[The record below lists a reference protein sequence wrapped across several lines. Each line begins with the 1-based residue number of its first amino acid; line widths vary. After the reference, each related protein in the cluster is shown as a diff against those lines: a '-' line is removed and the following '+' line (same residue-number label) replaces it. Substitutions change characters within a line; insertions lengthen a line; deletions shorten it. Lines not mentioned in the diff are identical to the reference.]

1 MSLFRSSGTIAFFT
15 LLSRI
20 FGFVRDMLIA
30 TIMGASMQTDA
41 FFVAFKLPNFMRRL
55 FAEGAFNSA
64 FLPMFAGMLKT
75 EGEERSLRFASETFS
90 YLLFVLLIV
99 CGLCMLFMPYLMGV
113 LAPGFEPG
121 SEKYILTVELTRIT
135 FPYLL
140 FISLVC
146 LLSGMLNSY
155 EKFAAVAAAPILLNI
170 IMVFAL
176 LGLED
181 LTPGPGYALSIGV
194 ILAGIAQFVWL
205 LYFCQKLGITPKLR
219 RPRLTPDVKK
229 LLTLIAPAAI
239 GASVGQVNL
248 LIDVIIAS
256 HMEEAI
262 SFLYYADRLYE
273 LPLGVIGVAVATALL
288 PRLSKHIRA
297 GEKSHATASVNQ
309 GLQLV
314 LFFGLPSAVALITI
328 AMPIVRAIYEHGA
341 FSLSDSRMVA
351 PALMAY
357 AVGLP
362 AFVCAKVLAN
372 IFYASQDIKTPV
384 RIAIFCVT
392 INVVFNLLL
401 MGPFGHI
408 GLAMA
413 TTISGWT
420 NVLLLGFILH
430 RRDMYR
436 LDTRM
441 IAFISK
447 CLLCCALM
455 SASLAGIMLLMPI
468 SDDATTFDKILLTL
482 ILVPVGGTVYAV
494 SIVLFRVVP
503 VSTIKGWLKRK
514 ADPAS
519 LPPG

>member
-1 MSLFRSSGTIAFFT
+1 MSLFRSSGIIAFFT
-15 LLSRI
+15 LLSRV

-30 TIMGASMQTDA
+30 SIMGASMQTDA

-75 EGEERSLRFASETFS
+75 EGEEKASRFASEIFS

-99 CGLCMLFMPYLMGV
+99 CGLCMLFMPYLMGI

-170 IMVFAL
+170 VMVFAL
-176 LGLED
+176 LGLKD
-181 LTPGPGYALSIGV
+181 FTPGPGYALSVGV

-205 LYFCQKLGITPKLR
+205 LYFCQKLGITPKLQ
-219 RPRLTPDVKK
+219 RPHLTPNVKK

-297 GEKSHATASVNQ
+297 GEKSQATVSINQ

-314 LFFGLPSAVALITI
+314 LFFGLPSAVALSTI

-357 AVGLP
+357 ASGLP
-362 AFVCAKVLAN
+362 AFVAAKVLSN
-372 IFYASQDIKTPV
+372 VFYASQDIKTPV

-392 INVVFNLLL
+392 VNIAFNLLL

-408 GLAMA
+408 GLAIA

-420 NVLLLGFILH
+420 NLLLLGIILH
-430 RRDMYR
+430 RRNIYR
-436 LDTRM
+436 LNAGM
-441 IAFISK
+441 IAFIAK

-455 SASLAGIMLLMPI
+455 AASLAVIMMLIPL
-468 SDDATTFDKILLTL
+468 DNDAATFDKILQTA
-482 ILVPVGGTVYAV
+482 ILVVVGSLVYAV
-494 SIVLFRVVP
+494 TVMLFNVVP
-503 VSTIKGWLKRK
+503 LKTIKSWIKRK
-514 ADPAS
+514 ADSPS